1 MASLCPVPFGYLSS
15 LVESSGTLL
24 LVLDHT
30 FYPRLYSVEEV
41 FPLRQLSR
49 MVMIKPHLF
58 TYQHR
63 FFMSL
68 DWALGPI
75 YIYIYKYAFIDVLP
89 LQVTTNF
96 LNPLNIYKYI
106 YNLI

>member
-1 MASLCPVPFGYLSS
+1 MAMM
-15 LVESSGTLL
+15 
-24 LVLDHT
+24 
-30 FYPRLYSVEEV
+30 RLRDRRVV
-41 FPLRQLSR
+41 RR
-49 MVMIKPHLF
+49 RI
-58 TYQHR
+58 
-63 FFMSL
+63 
-68 DWALGPI
+68 GPSAQ